1 MRVAAAANGGVAQI
15 GHRQQRGDKT
25 EVITATVVEIVEHGL
40 LTGASL
46 HMCKERASS
55 KALTASRGGA
65 FCLEAADK
73 TVVNFFDCVKQ
84 VKDFAQT
91 HSKMQSLSP
100 PAEGLLPRLR
110 RAMRVHSARELQP
123 SL

>member
-1 MRVAAAANGGVAQI
+1 MRVAAAANGGVGQI

-25 EVITATVVEIVEHGL
+25 ELITAAVVEIVEHGL

-91 HSKMQSLSP
+91 HSKCNRCRH
-100 PAEGLLPRLR
+100 LPR
-110 RAMRVHSARELQP
+110 ACCPACAEP
-123 SL
+123 